1 MAESPNGKN
10 MKAVF
15 FGELLARLSTKRHE
29 RIVQAHDFEIAY
41 TGAEANAAVCAANF
55 GLETF
60 LVSAVPDN
68 EIGQASV
75 NFVRQFGVD
84 TRHVV
89 RKGSRLGIFYLE
101 SGASQR
107 PSKVVYDRAG
117 SAFTELAPG
126 EIDWDAIFAG
136 KQWFHWSGTVPALG
150 KNAEA
155 VMREACQSAKKHGL
169 TVSCD
174 LNYRSKLWSIDQAS
188 QVMTGLMPFVDV
200 LIGGREDASSLLLE
214 GEEPPA
220 SENQTALDMAKW
232 TATRL
237 HQKYGFRYVAS
248 TLRSGFS
255 ADENSLGGLLS
266 DGKTFYTSESY
277 QMRIVDR
284 VGGGDAYSGALIFA
298 LLADMPPQHAVSFA
312 AAASCLKHSIHGDFN
327 HASLQEVEALVQ
339 GSSGG
344 RIQR

>member
-1 MAESPNGKN
+1 

-15 FGELLARLSTKRHE
+15 FGEILARLTTKRHE
-29 RIVQAHDFEIAY
+29 RIVQAHEFEVAY

-84 TRHVV
+84 TRHIV
-89 RKGSRLGIFYLE
+89 RKGSRLGLFYLE

-117 SAFTELAPG
+117 SAFTELSPG
-126 EIDWDAIFAG
+126 EIDWDSIFSG
-136 KQWFHWSGTVPALG
+136 KQWFHWSGTAPALG

-155 VMREACQSAKKHGL
+155 IMREACQSAKKHGL

-174 LNYRSKLWSIDQAS
+174 LNYRSKIWTIARAS
-188 QVMTGLMPFVDV
+188 EAMTGLASFIDV
-200 LIGGREDASSLLLE
+200 LIGGREDASSLLLQ
-214 GEEPPA
+214 GEEPLA
-220 SENQTALDMAKW
+220 SRNQTALDMAKE

-237 HQKYGFRYVAS
+237 HQKYGFRYIAT
-248 TLRSGFS
+248 TLRSGSS
-255 ADENSLGGLLS
+255 ADENSLGGLLF
-266 DGKTFYTSESY
+266 DGTDFHTSESY

-284 VGGGDAYSGALIFA
+284 VGGGDAYSGALIYA
-298 LLADMPPQHAVSFA
+298 LLVGMPPQRAVSFA

-327 HASLQEVEALVQ
+327 HVSLQEVEALLQ
-339 GSSGG
+339 GGGGG